1 MFGPLIVKPQK
12 SKGDNTGAW
21 RIQSRPKFLQKDCI
35 ACRMCL
41 LVCPEHCI
49 SGKEKN
55 TYQTDYNYCKGCGLC
70 ARICPKADIEMIEES
85 SGDKK

>member
-21 RIQSRPKFLQKDCI
+21 RIQRRPKFLQKNCI
-35 ACRMCL
+35 SCRMCF

-49 SGKEKN
+49 SGSQKN
-55 TYQTDYNYCKGCGLC
+55 AYQTDYNYCKGCGLC
-70 ARICPKADIEMIEES
+70 AKVCPKADIEMVEES
-85 SGDKK
+85 SEK

>member
-21 RIQSRPKFLQKDCI
+21 RVQFQPKFLQKNCI
-35 ACRMCL
+35 ACNMCL
-41 LVCPEHCI
+41 LACPEHCI

-55 TYQTDYNYCKGCGLC
+55 TYQTNYNYCKGCGLC
-70 ARICPKADIEMIEES
+70 AKICPKADIEMIKEAL
-85 SGDKK
+85 GDKK